1 MKLSITDFVSKC
13 DQTRSFLQIW
23 SHLLKKYVTENF
35 VFCAVSHYLDDL
47 DFTEKTAVLLEVFD
61 SEIALFT
68 SFSGLTSPQWQKF
81 LIINLKN
88 KPSKPLINV
97 ILSIFQM
104 YFLEKNTID

>member
-13 DQTRSFLQIW
+13 DQTRKFLQIW
-23 SHLLKKYVTENF
+23 SHLLKKSVTENF

-68 SFSGLTSPQWQKF
+68 SFSGLASPQWQKF
-81 LIINLKN
+81 FIINLKN